1 MSKFK
6 SPWITLLAFIAL
18 MMATSPASALTGGPF
33 DGGFASQVGADGT
46 YSVSMFGENM
56 VGAGTFQFSAQNG
69 SAGRY
74 SAFNRGLSS
83 QGLLTA
89 SIVSGLVT
97 GVMQGTV
104 TGANI
109 SATGGGFLAFA
120 NVNSASVNFVG
131 SGEFST
137 TRIVPFTVFG
147 QRTSINQNLIDF
159 IDPNSGFPRQGV
171 LAQPPRQ
178 INIGVNDSTG
188 GSSQ

>member
-46 YSVSMFGENM
+46 YSVSMFGENFIA
-56 VGAGTFQFSAQNG
+56 AGTFQFSAQNG

-74 SAFNRGLSS
+74 SAFQRGVSS
-83 QGLLTA
+83 QGLLSA

-97 GVMQGTV
+97 GVMQNTV
-104 TGANI
+104 TGVNV
-109 SATGGGFLAFA
+109 SGSGGGFLAFA

-137 TRIVPFTVFG
+137 IRTVIFTVFG

-159 IDPNSGFPRQGV
+159 IDPNTGSPRGGTLNFPIIIRPDP
-171 LAQPPRQ
+171 L
-178 INIGVNDSTG
+178 
-188 GSSQ
+188 